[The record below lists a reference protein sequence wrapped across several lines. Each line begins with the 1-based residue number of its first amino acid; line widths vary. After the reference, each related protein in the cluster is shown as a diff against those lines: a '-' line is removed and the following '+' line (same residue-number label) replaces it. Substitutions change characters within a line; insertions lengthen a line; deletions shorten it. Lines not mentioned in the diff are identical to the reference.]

1 MYMVEVFFKFNYV
14 FIENLTTKSYDI
26 TEEKP
31 DFEHN
36 I

>member
-1 MYMVEVFFKFNYV
+1 MINYV

-36 I
+36 IW